1 MVTSYIS
8 PSSVADSILLLL
20 RLLKHLSIKHCVLCT
35 PALIPV
41 EHKDFVISGSLLSI
55 DSMMMVCRKY
65 TSASPEEFMFCGL
78 GSPDLRPRQEPR
90 SWEARDLRRA

>member
-41 EHKDFVISGSLLSI
+41 KDKDFVISGTLLSI

-65 TSASPEEFMFCGL
+65 TSASPEEFIFCG
-78 GSPDLRPRQEPR
+78 S
-90 SWEARDLRRA
+90 